1 MEAKEKSNC
10 AHNAQLQAQLLT
22 TYGCH
27 IDHFEFPSQCA
38 FHREGYDAV
47 LFLMMLCPTASRN
60 DRCAHGRDSLIPP
73 PSVSRLKK
81 TTKECNAQLQQ
92 ILELQKAVNVGEDKN
107 AELRRELE
115 EKTVELANEVSCW
128 VVYHVVTNAS

>member
-1 MEAKEKSNC
+1 
-10 AHNAQLQAQLLT
+10 
-22 TYGCH
+22 
-27 IDHFEFPSQCA
+27 
-38 FHREGYDAV
+38 
-47 LFLMMLCPTASRN
+47 
-60 DRCAHGRDSLIPP
+60 
-73 PSVSRLKK
+73 VSRLKK

-128 VVYHVVTNAS
+128 VVYHIVTNAS